1 VGKGEMNQGETVEK
15 EKVVSDMKKYGRNTL
30 LLRREKR
37 MVETIEGMS
46 QISRRGGSRSYIPKG
61 SFDPAVLLVGIY
73 CGHRA

>member
-15 EKVVSDMKKYGRNTL
+15 EQVVSGMKKYGRNKL

-46 QISRRGGSRSYIPKG
+46 QISREAGADLTYHKG
-61 SFDPAVLLVGIY
+61 PLTPRYFSWA
-73 CGHRA
+73 